1 MITTIRYQRKWKLFT
16 ALGAAIVLVIGSLGL
31 VRQSWLEEKE
41 YLSHVLSEF
50 IIPPVAVKSEH
61 YVIKN
66 GAVSPAPRFFEERR
80 VLRLA
85 QYALL
90 NRIDPVL
97 ALSGANIEQLRA
109 SIGALE
115 KS

>member
-41 YLSHVLSEF
+41 YLSHALSEF

-61 YVIKN
+61 YYVIKN
-66 GAVSPAPRFFEERR
+66 GAVSPIPRFFEERG

-90 NRIDPVL
+90 NRIDPIL
-97 ALSGANIEQLRA
+97 ALSGANIEQLQ
-109 SIGALE
+109 I
-115 KS
+115 